1 MTVLVREGLATEAE
15 VDPIASGIQGVAGYE
30 TTWIGFPPVMQVW
43 STRRSIGTVGLSHSF
58 KAGRIPSCRNGA

>member
-15 VDPIASGIQGVAGYE
+15 VDPIAAGLQGVAGYE
-30 TTWIGFPPVMQVW
+30 TTWIVFPLVMHV
-43 STRRSIGTVGLSHSF
+43 STTRRWIGAVGLSRSF